1 MEQELP
7 LSALAGVVASTRAR
21 GLVARLVVR
30 NSERFGLVHLY
41 FDQGRLVHVEGH
53 LGDPVRSLGD
63 LGGWQQGSV
72 RQDAAA
78 FTGQTVIFDPR
89 LDMALST
96 ALRRLVE
103 RGASAPPVT
112 PKSTSLPFFSPTPP
126 PGSGPLP
133 ASQLHATGTGGL
145 PPLSR
150 APTGTRAGAVAAA
163 PERGAAPGTGSA
175 AGLAERDR
183 LTTPQWQLVALVVRQ
198 MVEKLD
204 QVAGTPMA
212 ESLLRQSLAHTA
224 RSNPTLHDL
233 EIEPSGW
240 LKEKREAAM
249 TTQSADDVAEA
260 LAALLTNFELRCAS
274 LVGKE
279 QAHQILASTAE
290 PYRAALAQIGLDVS
304 R

>member
-7 LSALAGVVASTRAR
+7 LSALASVVAATRAR

-41 FDQGRLVHVEGH
+41 FDQGRLVHIEGH
-53 LGDPVRSLGD
+53 LGDPLRSLDD
-63 LGGWQQGSV
+63 LGGWQHGSV
-72 RQDAAA
+72 RQDAVA
-78 FTGQTVIFDPR
+78 FAGQIVIFDPR
-89 LDMALST
+89 LDTALNT

-103 RGASAPPVT
+103 RGASAPPAT
-112 PKSTSLPFFSPTPP
+112 LNPTSLPFVAPPPP

-133 ASQLHATGTGGL
+133 APQLRATGTGGL

-150 APTGTRAGAVAAA
+150 APTGTRAGALAAA
-163 PERGAAPGTGSA
+163 TERGAAPGAGSVG
-175 AGLAERDR
+175 GLAQRDR

-212 ESLLRQSLAHTA
+212 EALLRQSLAHAA

-233 EIEPSGW
+233 EVEPSGW
-240 LKEKREAAM
+240 LKEAREAAM
-249 TTQSADDVAEA
+249 TTQAAEDVAEA

-290 PYRAALAQIGLDVS
+290 PYRAALAQIGLVVS